1 MVMIESD
8 GFGEALDDIFRVAIM
23 EGSRVA
29 EAWLRA
35 NQETKR
41 QAGLADKAVAE
52 AAARRLESNAL
63 ISQAKLA
70 PVMGESWWDRATP
83 KMAAAKYAEAKAW
96 DGVDPRF
103 VPYVERIEEQAK
115 AKFDMSPEELGKL
128 DVATGVDKNGEV
140 KAMTVDDAK
149 AIAREKAP
157 AWYKVHESLD
167 GDLTEV
173 ARAGES
179 ARLIE
184 DMMALQKDGKLD
196 TDSARDEWAKFARG
210 DEIFRPKRDRESVES
225 YMSSRREAVN
235 DLWDKTAGV
244 RASVSKVP
252 ENASEAEKEGKDGK
266 DGNGPER
273 GAEGRGEGQ
282 MAKEASGQLGPLVK
296 DSVYVASETEVEEVR
311 FAPTHVR
318 EAELPQEEARKERKN
333 ESLVERAAR
342 KFGWDSKE
350 RREARESELR
360 DTPGVSADARN
371 AVMTADRNAGVKR
384 GEVHERKGKNVSHA
398 VRNKGRG
405 KGQDQAHE
413 RGR

>member
-52 AAARRLESNAL
+52 AAARRLESSAL

-70 PVMGESWWDRATP
+70 PVMGESWWERATA

-96 DGVDPRF
+96 DGVDGRF
-103 VPYVERIEEQAK
+103 EPYVDRIEEQAK

-140 KAMTVDDAK
+140 KAMTVEDAQ

-184 DMMALQKDGKLD
+184 DMMALEKDGKLD

-225 YMSSRREAVN
+225 YIGARREEVN
-235 DLWDKTAGV
+235 DLWEKTAGV

-252 ENASEAEKEGKDGK
+252 ENVSEAESA
-266 DGNGPER
+266 PEKPSEAPEEAR
-273 GAEGRGEGQ
+273 EGEGV
-282 MAKEASGQLGPLVK
+282 AKPVEA
-296 DSVYVASETEVEEVR
+296 
-311 FAPTHVR
+311 
-318 EAELPQEEARKERKN
+318 QEEARKERKN
-333 ESLVERAAR
+333 ETLVERAAR
-342 KFGWDSKE
+342 KMGWDSKE
-350 RREARESELR
+350 RREAREAELR
-360 DTPGVSADARN
+360 DTPGVSADARTG
-371 AVMTADRNAGVKR
+371 VMTADRNSAVKR
-384 GEVHERKGKNVSHA
+384 GEVHERKGKGVSHS
-398 VRNKGRG
+398 VRNKGKG
-405 KGQDQAHE
+405 KGQGAAHD